1 MPILFLVLVFST
13 MGYGLVLPPFVFV
26 AKNLGASEMLAGFI
40 ISSFAMG
47 QFLATPV
54 WGKLSDRYGRKPIL
68 VFSML
73 GSTLA
78 YLLMAAADASG
89 SLWLLLAGRFL
100 TGLMAGNFA
109 SSGRLHRI

>member
-1 MPILFLVLVFST
+1 

-54 WGKLSDRYGRKPIL
+54 WGKLSDRFGRKPIL

-73 GSTLA
+73 GSDTRLPA
-78 YLLMAAADASG
+78 DGWGGCDGAACGCCWQGA
-89 SLWLLLAGRFL
+89 F
-100 TGLMAGNFA
+100 
-109 SSGRLHRI
+109 